1 MQVEAYKHNELDNM
15 KFYNVLIKALMTGMN
30 RLIRLPDKGH
40 LWPIVDATNLVLV
53 AGEAAMSQAATTRT
67 YCYFCVRTPDTYIW

>member
-1 MQVEAYKHNELDNM
+1 M
-15 KFYNVLIKALMTGMN
+15 KFYNALIKALMTGMN

-40 LWPIVDATNLVLV
+40 LWPIADASNLVLV